1 MRQLPYAQR
10 TDEWFKARLG
20 VPTASS
26 FHRIITPTGK
36 SASGAP
42 AYIDELIA
50 EKLTGKGIEVP
61 VTYAMQRG
69 TDLEP
74 KARENYEFIKDCEV
88 TDVSLCLHD
97 NVEAGASPDGLIGED
112 GLLEIKCPLA
122 HTHVGYLREGVL
134 PPKYIPQVQGQLW
147 VTGRQ
152 WCDFVSYHPEL
163 KIMIVRVERD
173 DSYIFTLANLVEMAC
188 NAIELFSE
196 ELAQK

>member
-1 MRQLPYAQR
+1 
-10 TDEWFKARLG
+10 
-20 VPTASS
+20 
-26 FHRIITPTGK
+26 
-36 SASGAP
+36 
-42 AYIDELIA
+42 
-50 EKLTGKGIEVP
+50 
-61 VTYAMQRG
+61 
-69 TDLEP
+69 
-74 KARENYEFIKDCEV
+74 
-88 TDVSLCLHD
+88 LHD